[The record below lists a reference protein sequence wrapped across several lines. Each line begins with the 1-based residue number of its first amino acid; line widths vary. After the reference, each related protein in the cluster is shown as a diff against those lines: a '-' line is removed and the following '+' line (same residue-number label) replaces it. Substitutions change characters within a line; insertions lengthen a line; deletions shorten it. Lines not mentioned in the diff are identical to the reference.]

1 MSTKPIFNEME
12 RTNRKTRLK
21 MPAIASTNSAPWAA
35 CSKPA
40 VPPTRP
46 TATSASSSNQ
56 PPPCLVPLS
65 RRTFPAGTLP
75 STATR
80 PTSNTSRLSTLP
92 SARRRRPTSPSRNL
106 SPKAATNPSRSLSL
120 NPKAETAKLKAATL
134 TFHPRK
140 YILNE
145 SRADSVSRV
154 T

>member
-1 MSTKPIFNEME
+1 MSMKPIFNEME

-56 PPPCLVPLS
+56 PPPCLVPPS
-65 RRTFPAGTLP
+65 RRTSPAGTLP

-106 SPKAATNPSRSLSL
+106 SL
-120 NPKAETAKLKAATL
+120 NPKAATAKLKAATL
-134 TFHPRK
+134 TFRPRK
-140 YILNE
+140 YILSKLLAS
-145 SRADSVSRV
+145 SR
-154 T
+154 